1 MERFSR
7 LPGVRS
13 VSASANTPLSGGI
26 WTDDVSVG
34 EVKASAHFNSVS
46 PRFFETMG
54 TPLVAGRDFT
64 EQDEAEGA
72 RNVCI
77 VNQAFVRKYMGTVG
91 LGAQVSTIAGKLPME
106 VVGIVGDTVFWN
118 LRDAA
123 PAAVYIPHFKEGGR
137 IGIASIE
144 VHAEG
149 SLTNVADLVRGEL
162 RAAIPRTAVQT
173 QVVGLTEQLER
184 TLIQERLLAALGSAF
199 GVLALVLAA
208 VGLYGLLAYTVS
220 RATSEIGI
228 RMALGAQRGEVV
240 WMIMRGA
247 LRLAAMG
254 VAVGVP
260 AGWAASRLVA
270 STLFGLRPGDPATLA
285 GAAVLLAATAM
296 AAAWLPARKAAK
308 VDPMVALRW
317 E

>member
-1 MERFSR
+1 
-7 LPGVRS
+7 
-13 VSASANTPLSGGI
+13 
-26 WTDDVSVG
+26 VSVG
-34 EVKASAHFNSVS
+34 GIRASAHFNSVS

-54 TPLVAGRDFT
+54 TPLKAGRDFT
-64 EQDEAEGA
+64 EQDEAAGA

-77 VNQAFVRKYMGTVG
+77 INDAFVRKYAGTAG
-91 LGAQVSTIAGKLPME
+91 IGTQVSTVAGKLPME

-118 LRDAA
+118 LREAA
-123 PAAVYIPHFKEGGR
+123 PPAVYVPHFKQGAR

-144 VHAEG
+144 VRAEG
-149 SLTNVADLVRGEL
+149 SLTNVAELVRSEL
-162 RAAIPRTAVQT
+162 LSAIPRTAVQT
-173 QVVGLTEQLER
+173 QVVGLTEQVER

-228 RMALGAQRGEVV
+228 RMALGAQRSEVV
-240 WMIMRGA
+240 WLIMRGA

-254 VAVGVP
+254 VAIGVP
-260 AGWAASRLVA
+260 SGWAASRLVA
-270 STLFGLRPGDPATLA
+270 STLFGLRPGDPSTLA
-285 GAAVLLAATAM
+285 GAAALLAATAM
-296 AAAWLPARKAAK
+296 AAAWLPARKASK
-308 VDPMVALRW
+308 VDPVVALRW